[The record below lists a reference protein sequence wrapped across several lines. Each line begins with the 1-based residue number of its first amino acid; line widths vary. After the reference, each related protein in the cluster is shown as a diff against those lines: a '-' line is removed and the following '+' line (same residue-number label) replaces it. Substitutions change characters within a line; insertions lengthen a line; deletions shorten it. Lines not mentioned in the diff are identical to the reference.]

1 MTKTTIEGIRA
12 ALVRGKQGAGRPY
25 AEASRREALALLER
39 RQREG
44 VGVAGVAAEIG
55 LSATTLRKWQRGHV
69 SASATTSPF
78 REVEIVADATALAL
92 RTVVVHGPRGLR
104 IEGLTVTEI
113 AELVRRLG

>member
-1 MTKTTIEGIRA
+1 MTKTTSVGIRA

-25 AEASRREALALLER
+25 AESARREVVALLVR
-39 RQREG
+39 RRREG

-55 LSATTLRKWQRGHV
+55 LSATTLRKWQQGH
-69 SASATTSPF
+69 ASPSVTTSPF
-78 REVEIVADATALAL
+78 REVAIVADTPAL
-92 RTVVVHGPRGLR
+92 RTAVVHGPCGLR